1 MFCNCDGW
9 RLVIVITPVTNQRPA
24 LSSTDQSGASNV
36 LLLSDLLD
44 IAISVGSSVSVEAH
58 WTQETGIIQSDQDH
72 HPVTSDEHH
81 LIITGHHYH
90 HHWSS

>member
-1 MFCNCDGW
+1 M
-9 RLVIVITPVTNQRPA
+9 
-24 LSSTDQSGASNV
+24 

-81 LIITGHHYH
+81 LIITGHHYTPQKF
-90 HHWSS
+90 WVSDRNLTSMIFAEKSS

>member
-1 MFCNCDGW
+1 M
-9 RLVIVITPVTNQRPA
+9 
-24 LSSTDQSGASNV
+24 

-58 WTQETGIIQSDQDH
+58 WAQETGIIQSDQDHSH

-81 LIITGHHYH
+81 LIIITGHHDDDDEDCPMCCRPGPVT
-90 HHWSS
+90 S